1 MDDTLS
7 QAATA
12 AASVLALVL
21 SITNLYLQRRDR
33 TPRLRIR
40 VRYEY
45 RLEPAEEAPG
55 DEDPPRVHDD
65 SQEGLYLRLG
75 DFLKEHGVG
84 YPQGTPVVRFALSNE
99 GEKPIYLDE
108 VALVLGSWPRPSR
121 DRLVLDPTEGRI
133 LPRDLARGTAANV
146 LRNQGGQES
155 VAELVPGDGV
165 GYKFELVRL
174 ANILEEEGHTGNIC
188 LALEATDR
196 LGNVYRRPFE
206 VNTDLWAYPEA
217 R

>member
-1 MDDTLS
+1 
-7 QAATA
+7 
-12 AASVLALVL
+12 
-21 SITNLYLQRRDR
+21 
-33 TPRLRIR
+33 
-40 VRYEY
+40 
-45 RLEPAEEAPG
+45 
-55 DEDPPRVHDD
+55 
-65 SQEGLYLRLG
+65 
-75 DFLKEHGVG
+75 
-84 YPQGTPVVRFALSNE
+84 
-99 GEKPIYLDE
+99 
-108 VALVLGSWPRPSR
+108 
-121 DRLVLDPTEGRI
+121 LDPTEGRI

-155 VAELVPGDGV
+155 LAEPVPGDGV

>member
-1 MDDTLS
+1 VGDTLT
-7 QAATA
+7 QTGTA

-21 SITNLYLQRRDR
+21 SLVNLYLQRRDR

-45 RLEPAEEAPG
+45 RVELAQEASDG
-55 DEDPPRVHDD
+55 EDPPRVHDD

-75 DFLKEHGVG
+75 DFLREHGVG
-84 YPQGTPVVRFALSNE
+84 YPQGTPMVRFALSNE

-108 VALVLGSWPRPSR
+108 VALILAPGPRSPG
-121 DRLVLDPTEGRI
+121 DRLVLDPTEGKI

-146 LRNQGGQES
+146 LRNQRGQEGL
-155 VAELVPGDGV
+155 AELVPGDGV

-174 ANILEEEGHTGNIC
+174 ANILEEAGHTGNVR
-188 LALEATDR
+188 LKLEATDR

-206 VNTDLWAYPEA
+206 VNTNLWAYPET

>member
-1 MDDTLS
+1 M
-7 QAATA
+7 
-12 AASVLALVL
+12 
-21 SITNLYLQRRDR
+21 
-33 TPRLRIR
+33 
-40 VRYEY
+40 
-45 RLEPAEEAPG
+45 
-55 DEDPPRVHDD
+55 
-65 SQEGLYLRLG
+65 
-75 DFLKEHGVG
+75 KEHGVG

-133 LPRDLARGTAANV
+133 FPRDLARGTAANV

-196 LGNVYRRPFE
+196 LGNVYRRPFG

>member
-1 MDDTLS
+1 VGDTLTG
-7 QAATA
+7 AATA
-12 AASVLALVL
+12 AASVLALVFSL
-21 SITNLYLQRRDR
+21 VNLYLQRRDR

-45 RLEPAEEAPG
+45 RVEPAPNEGEPL
-55 DEDPPRVHDD
+55 RVHDD

-75 DFLKEHGVG
+75 DFLREHGVG
-84 YPQGTPVVRFALSNE
+84 YPHGTPLVCIALSNE

-108 VALVLGSWPRPSR
+108 ATLVLSPGRCPAGG
-121 DRLVLDPTEGRI
+121 RLVLDPTEGRI

-146 LRNQGGQES
+146 LRDQGGEGDLE
-155 VAELVPGDGV
+155 ELAPGDGV

-174 ANILEEEGHTGNIC
+174 ANILEEGGHTGNVR
-188 LALEATDR
+188 LAFEATDR
-196 LGNVYRRPFE
+196 LGNAYRRPFE
-206 VNTDLWAYPEA
+206 VNTDLWAYREE